1 MFTFTGKFSKQR
13 STTVEVALYYRFKH
27 IHTHTHTKLDYK
39 ESEATEKILESI
51 K

>member
-27 IHTHTHTKLDYK
+27 IHTHTKLDYK